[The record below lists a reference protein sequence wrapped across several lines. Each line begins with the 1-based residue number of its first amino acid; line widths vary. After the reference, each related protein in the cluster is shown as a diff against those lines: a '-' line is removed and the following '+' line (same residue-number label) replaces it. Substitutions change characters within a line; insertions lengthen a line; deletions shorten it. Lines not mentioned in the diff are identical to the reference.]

1 MEKIGLVT
9 ITYNSENVLD
19 RFLHS
24 ALKQSFDEFMIY
36 IIDNNS
42 SDNTL
47 KLLQKYDDP
56 RIKIVINESN
66 FGVAKANNQGIKLAL
81 NDGCSQVLIINNDT
95 EFEEFLIEKMLAIQ
109 RKNNCSLVV
118 PRIMFFDT
126 PEIVWYAG
134 GKFIKSKGFL
144 PEHIGNNQKYDKDLN
159 IVNQVDYAPTC
170 CLLVKKEV
178 FDDIGFMDEKYFVYF
193 DDTDFMYRILKQN
206 KHKLF
211 YFSDVVFYHKV
222 GSLTRSFTDPKSD
235 IRYRGNFFIKYNVR
249 NHIYFLKKIGTLYTY
264 LFILFL
270 FFKNNVRFL
279 FSPAFPKNYKTWY
292 LINKSYFQG
301 IFM

>member
-1 MEKIGLVT
+1 LEKIGLVT

-126 PEIVWYAG
+126 PEIIWYAG

-144 PEHIGNNQKYDKDLN
+144 PEHIGNNQKYDKNLN

-178 FDDIGFMDEKYFVYF
+178 FEDVGFMDEKYFVYF